1 MTIETK
7 YNIGDEVWF
16 DCMGNHIK
24 AEINEI
30 NIIVEF
36 DNSVVVQYLICIDN
50 EKYYW
55 ERNEDD
61 VYPTKE
67 ELLKSL

>member
-16 DCMGNHIK
+16 DNKGAYIK
-24 AEINEI
+24 GEINEI
-30 NIIVEF
+30 NITVEF
-36 DNSVVVQYLICIDN
+36 DNCVVVQYLIGIDN
-50 EKYYW
+50 EEYYW
-55 ERNEDD
+55 ERHE
-61 VYPTKE
+61 YELFPSKE

>member
-1 MTIETK
+1 MTIETN

-30 NIIVEF
+30 NITVEF
-36 DNSVVVQYLICIDN
+36 DNSVVVQYLIGIDN

-61 VYPTKE
+61 IFPTKE